1 MKGLILS
8 GGHGTRLRP
17 ITYSQQKQ
25 LIPVANKPVLFY
37 AIEDIINA
45 GIKEIGIITGPNR
58 EQVIETVNSVKWD
71 AKIEFIH
78 QGDPK
83 GIAHAVL
90 VAEEFIGNDSFVL
103 YLGDNILFGG
113 IKEFKEK
120 FEKSN
125 SDALILVT
133 EVDHPER
140 FGVVI
145 FDENRR
151 VKKLIEKPK
160 EPLSKYALVGVYFFK
175 PSIFEACKNIKP
187 SWRNELEITDA
198 IQWLIDNGYKVEVE
212 FVKGWWKDTGTPEDI
227 LEVNRYILDLMIN
240 YENKGKITNSKIIG
254 RVKID
259 ENTIIENSVIK
270 GPAIIGKNTII
281 KNSYIGPYTS
291 IGNNCYIENSEIE
304 DSIIMDGCKI
314 IDIERMSESLI
325 GKDVNIK
332 KTNIRPK
339 TLKFVIGDRSS
350 LEI

>member
-8 GGHGTRLRP
+8 GVHGTRLRP

-90 VAEEFIGNDSFVL
+90 VAEKFIGNDPFVV

-140 FGVVI
+140 FGVVV
-145 FDENRR
+145 FDENKR
-151 VKKLIEKPK
+151 VKKLVEKPK
-160 EPLSKYALVGVYFFK
+160 EPISKYALVGVYFFR

-198 IQWLIDNGYKVEVE
+198 IQWLIDHGYKVEVE

-227 LEVNRYILDLMIN
+227 LEANRYILDYMIN
-240 YENKGKITNSKIIG
+240 YENKGKIINSKIIG
-254 RVKID
+254 RVRIYED
-259 ENTIIENSVIK
+259 AIIENSVIK
-270 GPAIIGKNTII
+270 GPTIIGKNTVI

-304 DSIIMDGCKI
+304 DSIVMDGCKI

-325 GKDVNIK
+325 GKDVDIR

-339 TLKFVIGDRSS
+339 TMKFVIGDRSS
-350 LEI
+350 VEI